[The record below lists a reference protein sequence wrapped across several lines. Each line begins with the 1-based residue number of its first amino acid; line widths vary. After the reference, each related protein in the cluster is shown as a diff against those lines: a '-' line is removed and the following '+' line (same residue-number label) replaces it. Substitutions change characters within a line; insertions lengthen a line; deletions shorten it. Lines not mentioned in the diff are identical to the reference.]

1 MYTLAEYASP
11 RAEQVPMT
19 RVVLLSGGT
28 GGAKLAHGF
37 QQVLPAGALDVIVNV
52 GDDLELFG
60 LHVSPDLDSV
70 LYTLAGLV
78 DPVRGWGVAGD
89 TDRALTML
97 ERYGEETWFW
107 IGDGDLATLVRR
119 TAQLRRG
126 ATLTQVTADMATSL
140 GVPNRILP
148 ATDDRLRTRV
158 LTDDGDLEF
167 QRYFVERGQRDE
179 VRGVS
184 FEGAAEARPTDAV
197 INAVQTADLVVIGPS
212 NPIVS
217 IEPTL
222 AIPGLR
228 EAVSAAPGRKVGVSP
243 IVAGRAL
250 KGPADRM
257 LASLGHD
264 VSALG
269 VARMYAGLLDQY
281 VIDEADAELAPDI
294 TALGMEPLVAQT
306 VMKTDADRAGLA
318 QFLLDAG
325 SG

>member
-1 MYTLAEYASP
+1 M
-11 RAEQVPMT
+11 

-37 QQVLPAGALDVIVNV
+37 QQVLAPGELTVIVNV

-107 IGDGDLATLVRR
+107 IGDADLGTLVRR

-126 ATLTQVTADMATSL
+126 ATLTQVMADMATAL
-140 GVPNRILP
+140 GVPSRIIP
-148 ATDDRLRTRV
+148 ATDDRLRTRI

-179 VRGVS
+179 VRGIS
-184 FEGAAEARPTDAV
+184 FEGVAEAHPAYAALEALRDA
-197 INAVQTADLVVIGPS
+197 QLVVIGPS

-217 IEPTL
+217 VEPIL
-222 AIPGLR
+222 AVPGMR
-228 EAVSAAPGRKVGVSP
+228 DAVATASAPRVGVSP

-250 KGPADRM
+250 KGPTDRM
-257 LASLGHD
+257 LSSLGHE

-269 VARMYAGLLDQY
+269 VARLYTGLLDRY
-281 VIDEADAELAPDI
+281 VLDDADADLASAVA
-294 TALGMEPLVAQT
+294 ALPMEPMVAPT
-306 VMKTDADRAGLA
+306 VMRTDADRAELA
-318 QFLLDAG
+318 RFLLEAAG
-325 SG
+325 G

>member
-1 MYTLAEYASP
+1 MLAIGP
-11 RAEQVPMT
+11 RARYARFV

-37 QQVLPAGALDVIVNV
+37 QQVLPPGGLDVIVNV

-97 ERYGEETWFW
+97 DRYGEDTWFW
-107 IGDGDLATLVRR
+107 IGDADLGTLVRR

-126 ATLTQVTADMATSL
+126 ATLTQVTADMASAL
-140 GVPNRILP
+140 RIPSRILP
-148 ATDDRLRTRV
+148 ATDDRLRTRI

-197 INAVQTADLVVIGPS
+197 IQTLGSSELVVIGPS

-222 AIPGLR
+222 AIPGMR
-228 EAVSAAPGRKVGVSP
+228 EAVSSATGRRIGVSP

-257 LASLGHD
+257 LASLGHE

-281 VIDEADAELAPDI
+281 VLDEADADLAPDVA
-294 TALGMEPLVAQT
+294 ALGMEPLVAPT

-318 QFLLDAG
+318 QFLLDAL

>member
-1 MYTLAEYASP
+1 
-11 RAEQVPMT
+11 
-19 RVVLLSGGT
+19 
-28 GGAKLAHGF
+28 
-37 QQVLPAGALDVIVNV
+37 VLPAGALDVIVNV

-107 IGDGDLATLVRR
+107 IGDADLGTLVRR

-126 ATLTQVTADMATSL
+126 ASLTQVTADMAAAL
-140 GVPNRILP
+140 GIPSHILP
-148 ATDDRLRTRV
+148 PTDDRLRTRV

-184 FEGAAEARPTDAV
+184 FEGAAEARPTPAV
-197 INAVQTADLVVIGPS
+197 LEALRNAELVVIGPS

-228 EAVSAAPGRKVGVSP
+228 EAVATASGRKIGVSP

-250 KGPADRM
+250 KGPTDRM
-257 LASLGHD
+257 LASLGHE

-269 VARMYAGLLDQY
+269 VARLYSGLLDQY
-281 VIDEADAELAPDI
+281 VLDEADAELAPGVA
-294 TALGMEPLVAQT
+294 ALGMEPLVAQT
-306 VMKTDADRAGLA
+306 VMKTDADRAALA
-318 QFLLDAG
+318 RFLLDAA

>member
-1 MYTLAEYASP
+1 M
-11 RAEQVPMT
+11 

-28 GGAKLAHGF
+28 GGAKLANGF

-70 LYTLAGLV
+70 MYTLAGLV

-107 IGDGDLATLVRR
+107 IGAADLGTLVRR
-119 TAQLRRG
+119 TAQLHRG
-126 ATLTQVTADMATSL
+126 ASLTQVTADMAAALSI
-140 GVPNRILP
+140 PSHILP
-148 ATDDRLRTRV
+148 PTDDRLRTRV

-197 INAVQTADLVVIGPS
+197 LDALRNAELVVIGPS

-228 EAVSAAPGRKVGVSP
+228 EAVATASGRKIGVSP

-250 KGPADRM
+250 KGPTDRM
-257 LASLGHD
+257 LASLGHE

-269 VARMYAGLLDQY
+269 VARLHSGLLHQY
-281 VIDEADAELAPDI
+281 VLDEADAELAPGVAD
-294 TALGMEPLVAQT
+294 LGMQPLVAQT
-306 VMKTDADRAGLA
+306 VMKTDADRAALA
-318 QFLLDAG
+318 RFLIDAA

>member
-1 MYTLAEYASP
+1 M
-11 RAEQVPMT
+11 

-37 QQVLPAGALDVIVNV
+37 QQVLPAGSLDVIVNV

-107 IGDGDLATLVRR
+107 IGDADLGTLVRR
-119 TAQLRRG
+119 TAQLHRG
-126 ATLTQVTADMATSL
+126 ASLTQVTADMAAAL
-140 GVPNRILP
+140 GIPSHILP
-148 ATDDRLRTRV
+148 PTDDRLRTRV

-179 VRGVS
+179 VRGIS
-184 FEGAAEARPTDAV
+184 FEGAAEARPTPAV
-197 INAVQTADLVVIGPS
+197 LEALRNAELVVIGPS

-228 EAVSAAPGRKVGVSP
+228 EAVATASGRKIGVSP

-250 KGPADRM
+250 KGPTDRM
-257 LASLGHD
+257 LASLGHE

-269 VARMYAGLLDQY
+269 VARLYAGLLDLY
-281 VIDEADAELAPDI
+281 VLDEADAELAPGV
-294 TALGMEPLVAQT
+294 AGLGMQALVAQT
-306 VMKTDADRAGLA
+306 VMKTDADRAALA
-318 QFLLDAG
+318 RFLIDAA

>member
-1 MYTLAEYASP
+1 
-11 RAEQVPMT
+11 MT

-37 QQVLPAGALDVIVNV
+37 QQVVPAGALDVIVNV

-70 LYTLAGLV
+70 MYTLAGLV

-107 IGDGDLATLVRR
+107 IGDADLGTLVRR

-126 ATLTQVTADMATSL
+126 ASLTQVTADMAAAL
-140 GVPNRILP
+140 GIPSHILP
-148 ATDDRLRTRV
+148 PTDDRLRTRV

-179 VRGVS
+179 VRGIS

-197 INAVQTADLVVIGPS
+197 LDALRNAELVVIGPS

-228 EAVSAAPGRKVGVSP
+228 EAVATASGRKIGVSP

-250 KGPADRM
+250 KGPTDRM
-257 LASLGHD
+257 LASLGHE

-269 VARMYAGLLDQY
+269 VARLYAGLLDQY
-281 VIDEADAELAPDI
+281 VLDEADAELAPGVAD
-294 TALGMEPLVAQT
+294 LGMQPLVAQT
-306 VMKTDADRAGLA
+306 VMKTDADRAALA
-318 QFLLDAG
+318 RFLIDAA

>member
-1 MYTLAEYASP
+1 MLASGP
-11 RAEQVPMT
+11 RARYARTV

-60 LHVSPDLDSV
+60 LHISPDLDSV

-97 ERYGEETWFW
+97 ERYGEDTWFW
-107 IGDGDLATLVRR
+107 IGDADLGTLVRR
-119 TAQLRRG
+119 SAQLRRG
-126 ATLTQVTADMATSL
+126 ATLTQVTADMATAL
-140 GVPNRILP
+140 GVPTRILP

-197 INAVQTADLVVIGPS
+197 IQTLRASELVVIGPS

-222 AIPGLR
+222 SIPGLR
-228 EAVSAAPGRKVGVSP
+228 EAVATAPGRRIGVSP

-257 LASLGHD
+257 LASLGHE

-269 VARMYAGLLDQY
+269 VARMYAGLLNQY
-281 VIDEADAELAPDI
+281 VLDQADAELAPAVA
-294 TALGMEPLVAQT
+294 ALGMEPLVTQT

-318 QFLLDAG
+318 RFLLDAAAG
-325 SG
+325 

>member
-1 MYTLAEYASP
+1 M
-11 RAEQVPMT
+11 
-19 RVVLLSGGT
+19 RVALLSGGT

-37 QQVLPAGALDVIVNV
+37 QQVLAPGGLDVIVNV

-78 DPVRGWGVAGD
+78 DRERGWGVAGD

-107 IGDGDLATLVRR
+107 LGDTDMGTLVRR

-126 ATLTQVTADMATSL
+126 ASLTQVTADMATAL
-140 GVPNRILP
+140 GVPSRILP
-148 ATDDRLRTRV
+148 ATDARLRTRI

-184 FEGAAEARPTDAV
+184 FEGAASAPPTDEVLDAV
-197 INAVQTADLVVIGPS
+197 SRADLVVIGPS
-212 NPIVS
+212 NPLVS
-217 IEPTL
+217 IEPIL
-222 AIPGLR
+222 AMPGMR
-228 EAVSAAPGRKVGVSP
+228 DAMAAAPGRRVGVSP

-250 KGPADRM
+250 KGPTDRM
-257 LASLGHD
+257 MSSLGHE
-264 VSALG
+264 VSAVG
-269 VARMYAGLLDQY
+269 VARLYAGLVQDW
-281 VIDEADAELAPDI
+281 VVDESDAELADAVIAEGFRAVVLP
-294 TALGMEPLVAQT
+294 T
-306 VMKTDADRAGLA
+306 VMQTDADRAALA
-318 QFLLDAG
+318 RALLDGA

>member
-1 MYTLAEYASP
+1 M
-11 RAEQVPMT
+11 

-107 IGDGDLATLVRR
+107 IGDADLGTLVRR
-119 TAQLRRG
+119 TAQLHRG
-126 ATLTQVTADMATSL
+126 ASLTQVTADMAAAL
-140 GVPNRILP
+140 GIPSHILP
-148 ATDDRLRTRV
+148 STDDRLRTRV

-179 VRGVS
+179 VRGIS
-184 FEGAAEARPTDAV
+184 FEGAAEARPTGAV
-197 INAVQTADLVVIGPS
+197 LEALRNAELVVIGPS

-228 EAVSAAPGRKVGVSP
+228 EAVATASGRKIGVSP

-250 KGPADRM
+250 KGPTDRM
-257 LASLGHD
+257 LATLGHE

-269 VARMYAGLLDQY
+269 VARLYAGLLDRY
-281 VIDEADAELAPDI
+281 VLDEADAELAPGV
-294 TALGMEPLVAQT
+294 AGLGMEPLVAQT
-306 VMKTDADRAGLA
+306 VMKTDADRAALA
-318 QFLLDAG
+318 RFLIDAA

>member
-1 MYTLAEYASP
+1 M
-11 RAEQVPMT
+11 

-28 GGAKLAHGF
+28 GGAKLANGF

-107 IGDGDLATLVRR
+107 IGDADLGTLVRR
-119 TAQLRRG
+119 TAQLHRG
-126 ATLTQVTADMATSL
+126 ASLTQVTADMAAALSI
-140 GVPNRILP
+140 PSHILP
-148 ATDDRLRTRV
+148 PTDDRLRTRV

-197 INAVQTADLVVIGPS
+197 LDALRNAELVVIGPS

-228 EAVSAAPGRKVGVSP
+228 EAVATASGRKIGVSP

-250 KGPADRM
+250 KGPTDRM
-257 LASLGHD
+257 LASLGHE

-269 VARMYAGLLDQY
+269 VARLYAGLLDQY
-281 VIDEADAELAPDI
+281 VLDEADAELAPGVAD
-294 TALGMEPLVAQT
+294 LGMQPLVAQT
-306 VMKTDADRAGLA
+306 VMKTDADRAALA
-318 QFLLDAG
+318 RFLIDAA

>member
-1 MYTLAEYASP
+1 M
-11 RAEQVPMT
+11 

-107 IGDGDLATLVRR
+107 IGDADLGTLVRR
-119 TAQLRRG
+119 TAQLHRG
-126 ATLTQVTADMATSL
+126 ASLTQVTADMAAAL
-140 GVPNRILP
+140 GIPSHILP
-148 ATDDRLRTRV
+148 PTDDRLRTRV

-179 VRGVS
+179 VRGIS
-184 FEGAAEARPTDAV
+184 FEGAAEARPTPAV
-197 INAVQTADLVVIGPS
+197 LEALRNAELVVIGPS

-228 EAVSAAPGRKVGVSP
+228 EAVATASGRKIGVSP

-250 KGPADRM
+250 KGPTDRM
-257 LASLGHD
+257 LASLGHE

-269 VARMYAGLLDQY
+269 VARLYAGLLDLY
-281 VIDEADAELAPDI
+281 VLDEADAELAPGV
-294 TALGMEPLVAQT
+294 AGLGMQALVAQT
-306 VMKTDADRAGLA
+306 VMKTDADRAALA
-318 QFLLDAG
+318 RFLIDAA

>member
-1 MYTLAEYASP
+1 
-11 RAEQVPMT
+11 MT

-37 QQVLPAGALDVIVNV
+37 QQVVPAGALDVIVNV

-78 DPVRGWGVAGD
+78 DAVRGWGVAGD
-89 TDRALTML
+89 TNRALTML

-107 IGDGDLATLVRR
+107 IGDADLGTLVRR

-126 ATLTQVTADMATSL
+126 ASLTQVTADMAAAL
-140 GVPNRILP
+140 GIPSHILP
-148 ATDDRLRTRV
+148 PTDDRLRTRV

-179 VRGVS
+179 VRGIS

-197 INAVQTADLVVIGPS
+197 LDALRNAELVVIGPS

-228 EAVSAAPGRKVGVSP
+228 EAVATARGRKIGVSP

-250 KGPADRM
+250 KGPTDRM
-257 LASLGHD
+257 LASLGHE

-269 VARMYAGLLDQY
+269 VARLYSGLLDQY
-281 VIDEADAELAPDI
+281 VLDEVDAELAPGV
-294 TALGMEPLVAQT
+294 AGLGMQPLVAQT
-306 VMKTDADRAGLA
+306 VMKTDADRAALA
-318 QFLLDAG
+318 RFLIDAA